1 MSAIQQ
7 SSIISHVAPQKC
19 TPTQDASVSYYFG
32 GWANLSVAD
41 QSLPHEVSHDIYGQ
55 GEDDGGVLLRRD
67 GVEGLQVAKLQG
79 WGRLC
84 DHEGR
89 LLQGAG
95 GVHLAL
101 CRNNLQIKNEILQH
115 IYMLYFSYCPLQF

>member
-1 MSAIQQ
+1 MAVYFTRRQRNVPRPRSHLDYINHEGCDQPKKKENRMSAIQQ

-19 TPTQDASVSYYFG
+19 TPTQDASVSYNSG
-32 GWANLSVAD
+32 GGANLSVAD

-79 WGRLC
+79 
-84 DHEGR
+84 
-89 LLQGAG
+89 
-95 GVHLAL
+95 
-101 CRNNLQIKNEILQH
+101 
-115 IYMLYFSYCPLQF
+115 